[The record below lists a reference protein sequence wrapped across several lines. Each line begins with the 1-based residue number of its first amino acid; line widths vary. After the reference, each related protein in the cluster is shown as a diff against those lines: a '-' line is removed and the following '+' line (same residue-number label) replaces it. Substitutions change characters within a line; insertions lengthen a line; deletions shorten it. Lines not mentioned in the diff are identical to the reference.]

1 MVQISG
7 KNSKRFWSVHSEI
20 VTKIH
25 TFLPFPKGEG
35 LTNIEHNMSMGN
47 LIWDVDSV
55 TVSYLIYNDSP
66 LQNATDIVSK
76 CDSILLQNE
85 LVFIL
90 QNVTVLLQNATVI
103 TNCGNFITK
112 CDSYYKID
120 V

>member
-7 KNSKRFWSVHSEI
+7 KNSKWFWSVHSEI

-112 CDSYYKID
+112 CGSYYKM
-120 V
+120 

>member
-1 MVQISG
+1 
-7 KNSKRFWSVHSEI
+7 
-20 VTKIH
+20 
-25 TFLPFPKGEG
+25 
-35 LTNIEHNMSMGN
+35 MGN

-55 TVSYLIYNDSP
+55 TVSNLIYNDSP

-85 LVFIL
+85 LVFTL

-112 CDSYYKID
+112 CDSYYKMWRLVQIATVYTWSIVLGFISTFNRGALLISFSYD
-120 V
+120 CL